1 MNLLYIDRPLVI
13 NPALAEKIGLNEAII
28 LQQLNYW
35 LTRTDSGV
43 SYDGA
48 QWVYNTYAEWKEQVP
63 FFSERTIQRIILN
76 LENLGLVESCMFNKS
91 KGDRTKYYTINQKH
105 KLLKPTKTAANP
117 IVPMCRDHSA
127 KVAPSSCQSGTL
139 STETTTE
146 NNTLGSQQ
154 VAQSAKADIVSE
166 LFAHWC
172 EVMNKN
178 PNSSKLTPK
187 RRKAI
192 KARLDDGYSIDD
204 IRKAILGCSQDKF
217 SMGENDRKKPFNDIE
232 LICRTGDKLE
242 SFRDSYR
249 PVKQQKQ
256 LQSQPE
262 QSTKLDSLSAEEQEK
277 ERQAAQALIDQLGA
291 L

>member
-13 NPALAEKIGLNEAII
+13 NPALAASIGLNEAVI

-35 LTRTDSGV
+35 LTRTNSGV
-43 SYDGA
+43 MHDGKA
-48 QWVYNTYAEWKEQVP
+48 WVYNTYAEWKEQVP
-63 FFSERTIQRIILN
+63 FFSERTVQRIILK
-76 LENLGLVESCMFNKS
+76 LESLGLVESFMLNKS

-105 KLLKPTKTAANP
+105 ELLKPTKTATNP

-146 NNTLGSQQ
+146 NKL
-154 VAQSAKADIVSE
+154 QSAKADIVADI
-166 LFAHWC
+166 FAHWC

-187 RRKAI
+187 RAKAI
-192 KARLDDGYSIDD
+192 KARLDDGYSVND
-204 IRKAILGCSQDKF
+204 IKKAILGCSQDKF

-256 LQSQPE
+256 IQEQPV

-277 ERQAAQALIDQLGA
+277 ERQEAQALIDQLGA